1 MGKEDLKITL
11 DELNAIVPIFAHEF
25 CDKNVGEN
33 DKVIIGA
40 AAYMEDLK
48 YEKVLYWM
56 PMIELPE
63 EAMQDA

>member
-11 DELNAIVPIFAHEF
+11 DELNAIIPIFAHEF

-40 AAYMEDLK
+40 AAYIYQNVEDYVCVGK
-48 YEKVLYWM
+48 KNRQRTY
-56 PMIELPE
+56 
-63 EAMQDA
+63 